1 MGKKLKI
8 TEDQLKR
15 LVENKNKF
23 QEEPVEATEEEV
35 IDLPEEEND
44 ENQLNESVKVYKS
57 EFDRYLK
64 GPKQ

>member
-15 LVENKNKF
+15 LVENKDKF
-23 QEEPVEATEEEV
+23 QEEPVETTEEEML
-35 IDLPEEEND
+35 DLPEEEDD

>member
-44 ENQLNESVKVYKS
+44 ENQLNESVKVYKN

>member
-15 LVENKNKF
+15 LVENKDKF
-23 QEEPVEATEEEV
+23 QEEPVETTEEEMV
-35 IDLPEEEND
+35 DLPEEEND
-44 ENQLNESVKVYKS
+44 ENQLNESVKVYKN

>member
-15 LVENKNKF
+15 LVENKDKF
-23 QEEPVEATEEEV
+23 QEEPVETTEEV
-35 IDLPEEEND
+35 VDLPEEEND
-44 ENQLNESVKVYKS
+44 ENQLNESVKGYKS
-57 EFDRYLK
+57 DFDRYLK

>member
-15 LVENKNKF
+15 LVENKDKF
-23 QEEPVEATEEEV
+23 QEEPVETTEEV
-35 IDLPEEEND
+35 VDLPEEEND
-44 ENQLNESVKVYKS
+44 ENQLNESVKSYKTD
-57 EFDRYLK
+57 FDRYLK